1 MLYSELKKGEQ
12 LTKQLNC
19 KDNSEIGATLGVE
32 MA

>member
-1 MLYSELKKGEQ
+1 MYSELKRSEQ
-12 LTKQLNC
+12 LMKQLNC